1 GHIRGTLTS
10 PVPSTPEPSARRR
23 CAAPAQQSDAVL
35 PHRVRLAALGRARR
49 RPSRPGASRQ
59 HRALE
64 PTPRIALAEND
75 RGGNDMSVEL
85 TIKLPNR
92 AGQLGALAGALGDAG
107 ISMRS
112 IAATTGGGA
121 GTVYVVVDDKDA
133 AKARR
138 AIKAKKYRI
147 SADRKIVEIRLGNK
161 PGTLAR
167 AATRLGKNKV
177 NIESAYMLGSSKK
190 STTLGLGVK
199 DARAAKK
206 ALGRR

>member
-1 GHIRGTLTS
+1 
-10 PVPSTPEPSARRR
+10 
-23 CAAPAQQSDAVL
+23 
-35 PHRVRLAALGRARR
+35 
-49 RPSRPGASRQ
+49 
-59 HRALE
+59 
-64 PTPRIALAEND
+64 
-75 RGGNDMSVEL
+75 MSVEL

-112 IAATTGGGA
+112 IAAATGGGA
-121 GTVYVVVDDKDA
+121 GTVYIVVDDKDA

-147 SADRKIVEIRLGNK
+147 AGDRKIVELRLGNK

-167 AATRLGKNKV
+167 AASRLGKSKV
-177 NIESAYMLGSSKK
+177 NIESAYMLSSSKK

>member
-1 GHIRGTLTS
+1 
-10 PVPSTPEPSARRR
+10 
-23 CAAPAQQSDAVL
+23 
-35 PHRVRLAALGRARR
+35 
-49 RPSRPGASRQ
+49 
-59 HRALE
+59 
-64 PTPRIALAEND
+64 
-75 RGGNDMSVEL
+75 MSVEL

-121 GTVYVVVDDKDA
+121 GTVYIVVDDKDA

-147 SADRKIVEIRLGNK
+147 SGDRKIVEVRLGNK

-167 AATRLGKNKV
+167 AANRLGKNKV

>member
-1 GHIRGTLTS
+1 
-10 PVPSTPEPSARRR
+10 
-23 CAAPAQQSDAVL
+23 
-35 PHRVRLAALGRARR
+35 
-49 RPSRPGASRQ
+49 
-59 HRALE
+59 
-64 PTPRIALAEND
+64 
-75 RGGNDMSVEL
+75 MSVEL

-112 IAATTGGGA
+112 VAATTGGGS
-121 GTVYVVVDDKDA
+121 GTVYIVVDDKDA

-138 AIKAKKYRI
+138 AIKKNKYRI
-147 SADRKIVEIRLGNK
+147 SSDRKIVEVRLANK

-167 AATRLGKNKV
+167 AASRLGKNKV
-177 NIESAYMLGSSKK
+177 NIESAYVLGSSKK